1 MKKLMILALMMVM
14 TVTANA
20 IVYKDARKEALFL
33 SDKMAYELSL
43 TTDQYEAV
51 YEINLDYL
59 LCLEVEG
66 DLFGTCWER
75 RNDALHLVLSGWQY
89 EKFLA
94 LEYFYRPVRWVDDAW
109 VFAIY
114 DHYKRSRFFFD
125 RPRAYK
131 AYKGEYADRPANF
144 YADRIGEKPL
154 SANHNNAPVARD
166 SRPDMPN
173 SGMAPGARP
182 GGFGGRPGGMGPGGM
197 GGRPMG
203 GPGGRR

>member
-1 MKKLMILALMMVM
+1 MMVM
-14 TVTANA
+14 TVSANA
-20 IVYKDARKEALFL
+20 MIYKDARKEALFL

-51 YEINLDYL
+51 YEINLDYFM
-59 LCLEVEG
+59 CLNGAADV
-66 DLFGTCWER
+66 FGICWER
-75 RNDALHLVLSGWQY
+75 RNDALRLVLSSWQY

-114 DHYKRSRFFFD
+114 DHYKRSLFFFD

-131 AYKGEYADRPANF
+131 AYKGEYAGRPADF
-144 YADRIGEKPL
+144 YADRIAEKPL
-154 SANHNNAPVARD
+154 SANHNHAPVARD
-166 SRPDMPN
+166 SRPDIPN
-173 SGMAPGARP
+173 NGVHPNGPGGRP
-182 GGFGGRPGGMGPGGM
+182 AGFGGPGGRPGGM